1 MKNILVVG
9 GGVVGITAAYFA
21 KKNIDGSKVSLI
33 EANNNLGGLL
43 KSDCNKHG
51 CFDYGTH
58 VASKTGVEE
67 LDTFLFSNFTAQNSY
82 KYNTGRSGNFFNEKL
97 SDISPYVNTSFLNS
111 SIYEKGCEELLE
123 GNNKIGI
130 NLKETLVNRYGE
142 TFYSHIFKNL
152 IFKFFGCDPKLLA
165 NECLYYF
172 DMNRLLAFDKETT
185 IIKKKNSAMDSKLGF
200 HSATSGVDKVYPKHG
215 GIGAWIKHLEQKL
228 IDNDININTKTQ
240 ITDIKIKNNKIYA
253 RINNDIFEY
262 DQLVWTLS
270 SGLLNQFL
278 PTGLVGS
285 KPNFRKTGIYD
296 FVFDLPLNTKSYYI
310 NVYDEKLIST
320 RITCYQNLKKDNNFY
335 ACSIEVLQ
343 DKEFAFE
350 QAISKIQTELSSM
363 GLIQKGS
370 QCSFSQC
377 RILKEGFPILT
388 NSDVVNLTKINQ
400 YYQKQYE
407 NISLLGRSSANGF
420 FMSELLISAYQQML
434 R

>member
-9 GGVVGITAAYFA
+9 GGIVGITAAYFA

-33 EANNNLGGLL
+33 EASNNLGGLL

-82 KYNTGRSGNFFNEKL
+82 KYNTARSGNFFNEKL

-111 SIYEKGCEELLE
+111 NLYEKGCLELLK
-123 GNNKIGI
+123 GSNVIGA

-142 TFYSHIFKNL
+142 TFYTHIFKNV
-152 IFKFFGCDPKLLA
+152 IFKFFDCNPKLLA
-165 NECLYYF
+165 NECLNYF
-172 DMNRLLAFDKETT
+172 DMNRLIAFDKETT
-185 IIKKKNSAMDSKLGF
+185 ITNKKNSAMDAKLGF
-200 HSATSGVDKVYPKHG
+200 HSATIGVDKVYPKSG

-228 IDNDININTKTQ
+228 IENDIDIHTNTQ
-240 ITDIKIKNNKIYA
+240 IKDIKIKNNKIYA
-253 RINNDIFEY
+253 KINNDTFEY

-278 PTGLVGS
+278 PTGFVGS

-320 RITCYQNLKKDNNFY
+320 RITCYQNLKKVNNFY

-388 NSDVVNLTKINQ
+388 NSDVLNLTKINQ

-407 NISLLGRSSANGF
+407 NITLLGRSSANGF
-420 FMSELLISAYQQML
+420 FMSELLISAYQQMS